1 MFCTQ
6 QSHVSDKKV
15 QRLLELKLANQW
27 HLRVRVREIKI
38 PESAGNK
45 KKWLFYLHK
54 HFILS
59 AFALSTL
66 KLTTFQIK
74 MLILMFF
81 DKKNQGLI
89 KDQNLT
95 PVLQSFSRA
104 FNMHANPAFLS
115 WRFCRGENFK
125 RTYMAGDNEYKNHGS
140 KDTGTLAEKEVHLLG
155 CSLSWTSLE
164 EDTLI

>member
-1 MFCTQ
+1 M
-6 QSHVSDKKV
+6 
-15 QRLLELKLANQW
+15 
-27 HLRVRVREIKI
+27 I
-38 PESAGNK
+38 
-45 KKWLFYLHK
+45 
-54 HFILS
+54 
-59 AFALSTL
+59 
-66 KLTTFQIK
+66 
-74 MLILMFF
+74 
-81 DKKNQGLI
+81 KKNQGLI

-104 FNMHANPAFLS
+104 FNMHTNPAFL
-115 WRFCRGENFK
+115 NFK